1 MHAERGPEP
10 VISAVFSTKLSVN
23 LPFLTVKCSI
33 KTFFYF
39 IMAAT
44 KPDKLKST
52 DALTY
57 NVDPWFTSFEAA
69 VGRLSLTF
77 ARSLLYSNII
87 MLSPLLT

>member
-1 MHAERGPEP
+1 
-10 VISAVFSTKLSVN
+10 
-23 LPFLTVKCSI
+23 
-33 KTFFYF
+33 
-39 IMAAT
+39 MAAT